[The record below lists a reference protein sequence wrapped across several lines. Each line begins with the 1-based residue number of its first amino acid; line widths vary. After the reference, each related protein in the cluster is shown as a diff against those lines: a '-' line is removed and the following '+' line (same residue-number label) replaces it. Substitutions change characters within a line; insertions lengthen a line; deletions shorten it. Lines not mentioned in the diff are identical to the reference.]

1 MKKYFDK
8 NKFFRLINLD
18 KSKFIIRFA
27 EMNTLAEENYLKSIY
42 HLSLNSTSVSTNQL
56 AALLNTKASSVTDML
71 KKLSDKGLIN
81 YTPYQ
86 GVSLTAAGEKIAV
99 NIVRKHRLWEYFLV
113 EKLDFK
119 WDQVHEMAEELEH
132 ISSNELADRLDKFMG
147 YPKYD
152 PHGDPI
158 PDCNGLFKIHNLKA
172 ISSIGVNEGGVICGV
187 RDHSTAFLQYLEKQ
201 QLTIGKTVLVCE
213 IIEFDH
219 SVILLAE
226 NKQVQISR
234 EVANNL
240 LISV

>member
-1 MKKYFDK
+1 
-8 NKFFRLINLD
+8 
-18 KSKFIIRFA
+18 
-27 EMNTLAEENYLKSIY
+27 MNTLAEENYLKSIY
-42 HLSLNSTSVSTNQL
+42 HLSLNSTSVSTNQI

-71 KKLSDKGLIN
+71 KKLSEKALIN
-81 YTPYQ
+81 YMPYQ
-86 GVSLTAAGEKIAV
+86 GVSLTAAGEKVAV
-99 NIVRKHRLWEYFLV
+99 NIIRKHRLWEYFLV

-132 ISSNELADRLDKFMG
+132 ISSNELIDRLDKFMG

-172 ISSIGVNEGGVICGV
+172 VSAVAANEGGVICGV
-187 RDHSTAFLQYLEKQ
+187 RDHSTPFLQYLEKQ
-201 QLTIGKTVLVCE
+201 ELTIGKTILVKD
-213 IIEFDH
+213 IIEFDR
-219 SVILLAE
+219 SVILVSE
-226 NKQVQISR
+226 GKQIQISR

>member
-1 MKKYFDK
+1 
-8 NKFFRLINLD
+8 
-18 KSKFIIRFA
+18 
-27 EMNTLAEENYLKSIY
+27 MNTLAEENHLKSIY

-99 NIVRKHRLWEYFLV
+99 NIIRKHRLWEYFLV
-113 EKLDFK
+113 EKLGFK

-132 ISSNELADRLDKFMG
+132 ISSNELIDQLDKFMD

-172 ISSIGVNEGGVICGV
+172 VSSVGINEGGVICGV
-187 RDHSTAFLQYLEKQ
+187 RDHSAPFLQYLEKQ
-201 QLTIGKTVLVCE
+201 ELIIGKTILVKD
-213 IIEFDH
+213 IIEFDR
-219 SVILLAE
+219 SVILQSE
-226 NKQVQISR
+226 GKQIQISR